1 MNMKRVLTMMLLIVL
16 LTIPYS
22 AAGSVLDNASRV
34 FIGVNS
40 YADTVPLKAY
50 SLLALDSM
58 AGKVHN
64 ETPLFVS
71 IENITK
77 SLLSMQ
83 NPDGGWGYH
92 ANEIST
98 PQDTALAL
106 IALNYSLTVSREF
119 GVGLDE
125 NALLKAL
132 REGES
137 YLLDSY
143 SSPGWGYVSGSVPK
157 FYPTALS
164 LWALGTLGLKYSN
177 SLIVK
182 TAADFIANASDLS
195 PEYMALRLI
204 AFHAVGYPNVTPY
217 LSKCREL
224 LSSDTLNEYQRA
236 ILTYAVILYDP
247 LSFDV
252 GRSLAILE
260 SLGMR
265 NDTYLLVTEGVPFMT
280 RNDLMATAYAVMAF
294 SSVSDV
300 LVNAS
305 PRNPRGFLYNDLVS
319 RQNPDGGWPLLKSG
333 ISSAKATYYALL
345 GISASGNPSG
355 AVVKK
360 AVAWARNH
368 LPSAEEA
375 ARVRGT
381 VTDDYYYTAMIL
393 IKFGNLSS
401 AEKDEL
407 INFTRSLES
416 APGLWRGLFGI
427 PQPYQTA
434 LGLNLLLALGYR
446 GEDVDLAANWL
457 LSISPSGWGVRLN
470 YFMPATTGMDV
481 PTTVTVLEALSKVV
495 SPEKL
500 TPHVKWLIE
509 QRLPSGV
516 WGYFGKSVTMLG
528 RVSYATPSMEYTVR
542 VVEVLRK
549 LGYDYSRDVLPWVL
563 KHALDS
569 NMSTVDE
576 GLALQFLSGFNLLP
590 PTTLYEVIESLES
603 GGQWYLNYWEG
614 YDFIAQEIASSLLP
628 ETVITLVKGN
638 LMPSA
643 GNHIIIAPIGLVNV
657 SRYNPFV
664 SVYVNGTS
672 VVVNGREYPL
682 STSIVLVPGRTQDGG
697 YVLVILVG
705 KDAVDGV
712 PVLFTSGL
720 YRYLHGA
727 YMVLSA
733 VDKNNDGKI
742 EPEEITL
749 LGLG

>member
-1 MNMKRVLTMMLLIVL
+1 MRRMLAVVLFIVL
-16 LTIPYS
+16 LTVPYS
-22 AAGSVLDNASRV
+22 LAGSVLDNASRV

-50 SLLALDSM
+50 SLLALDAM
-58 AGKVHN
+58 VGKVHN
-64 ETPLFVS
+64 ETAVLAAV
-71 IENITK
+71 ENLTE

-106 IALNYSLTVSREF
+106 IALNSSLAVSRKF

-125 NALLKAL
+125 NTLLKAL
-132 REGES
+132 RRGES
-137 YLLDSY
+137 YLLRSY
-143 SSPGWGYVSGSVPK
+143 SSHGWGYASGSVPR

-182 TAADFIANASDLS
+182 TAADFIANASDLP
-195 PEYMALRLI
+195 PEYRALRLI
-204 AFHAVGYPNVTPY
+204 AFHAVGYPNATPY

-224 LSSDTLNEYQRA
+224 LSSGALTPYQRA
-236 ILTYAVILYDP
+236 VLTYAVILYDP

-260 SLGMR
+260 SMGMG
-265 NDTYLLVTEGVPFMT
+265 NDTYLLVTKGVPFMT
-280 RNDLMATAYAVMAF
+280 RSNLVATAYAVMAF

-305 PRNPRGFLYNDLVS
+305 PRNPRVSLYNDLVA

-355 AVVKK
+355 VMVKK
-360 AVAWARNH
+360 AVAWARDH
-368 LPSAEEA
+368 LPSAEED
-375 ARVRGT
+375 ARIRGT
-381 VTDDYYYTAMIL
+381 VTTDYYYTAMIL
-393 IKFGNLSS
+393 VKFGNLSS

-416 APGLWRGLFGI
+416 SPGLWRGLFGI

-446 GEDVDLAANWL
+446 GSDVNLSAKWL

-470 YFMPATTGMDV
+470 YFMPATAGMDV

-495 SPEKL
+495 PPEKL

-509 QRLPSGV
+509 QRLPNGV
-516 WGYFGKSVTMLG
+516 WGCFRESTNMLNQ
-528 RVSYATPSMEYTVR
+528 RFYAVPSMEYTVR
-542 VVEVLRK
+542 AVEVLKR
-549 LGYDYSRDVLPWVL
+549 LGYDYSREVLPWVL
-563 KHALDS
+563 KHALDPG
-569 NMSTVDE
+569 MTTVDE

-590 PTTLYEVIESLES
+590 PTTLYEVVSALRK
-603 GGQWYLNYWEG
+603 GGTWYLNYWSG
-614 YDFIAQEIASSLLP
+614 YGSVAKEVASALLP
-628 ETVITLVKGN
+628 EAAVALVEDN
-638 LMPSA
+638 LTPRE
-643 GNHIIIAPIGLVNV
+643 GNHIILAPIGLVNV

-664 SVYVNGTS
+664 SVALNGTS
-672 VVVNGREYPL
+672 VIVNGRAYPA

-697 YVLVILVG
+697 YVLMILVG
-705 KDAVDGV
+705 REAAAGV

-733 VDKNNDGKI
+733 VDMNNDGKI
-742 EPEEITL
+742 EPSEITL
-749 LGLG
+749 VAVG